1 MKAHDKLR
9 NIADIVVSPRI
20 FAIGIMAKDP
30 VTSSRFSNRIIT
42 KQVGKIMA
50 PTMTSTVCVAVVNA
64 DVVANPRRDPEIAD
78 FMRIFLMERSAL
90 VFPAVAII

>member
-9 NIADIVVSPRI
+9 NIADLVVSPRI

-42 KQVGKIMA
+42 KPVGKIMD
-50 PTMTSTVCVAVVNA
+50 PTISSPVCVAAVKA
-64 DVVANPRRDPEIAD
+64 KDVASQRKDPESAD
-78 FMRIFLMERSAL
+78 CSRISLMERPAL

>member
-9 NIADIVVSPRI
+9 NIADLVVSPRI

-42 KQVGKIMA
+42 KPVGKIMA
-50 PTMTSTVCVAVVNA
+50 PTISSPVCVAAVKA
-64 DVVANPRRDPEIAD
+64 KVVANPRKRSE
-78 FMRIFLMERSAL
+78 ERRVGKEGRTRWATDENMKQKWR
-90 VFPAVAII
+90 